1 MSEIVN
7 SNEHT
12 VLAHKLD
19 WNIGIKTAICRDL
32 PAQVYRTRHICGG
45 VRVVWQC
52 YSLDR
57 RIEREGDITIEQA
70 VALCEMDA
78 VRELAKLY
86 KKVSEFYGEI
96 KC

>member
-1 MSEIVN
+1 MEIINNKHDV
-7 SNEHT
+7 
-12 VLAHKLD
+12 VLEHKLN
-19 WNIGIKTAICRDL
+19 WHIGVKTAICRDL

>member
-1 MSEIVN
+1 MENKNKKSSE
-7 SNEHT
+7 EMK
-12 VLAHKLD
+12 HKLN
-19 WNIGIKTAICRDL
+19 WHIGVKTAICRDL